1 MLRHFYQ
8 LQTRDGMENPPRGV
22 VDMVSPSEVARIMV
36 GNGFMDRFRRPEF
49 FCCKKIGEELSV
61 VNDIELSAEL
71 GIFIFQGMEAMG
83 THGKNLV
90 DLVFMQYLD
99 IGLREGLEEIFISRP
114 SRWISAAP
122 FFCAQ
127 DPKRNSGGLQ
137 DAHQRDGHFCISIV
151 EASCASNPEEDP
163 PIGSFREHRCSQ
175 AFGPLRP

>member
-1 MLRHFYQ
+1 MLFHFYQ
-8 LQTRDGMENPPRGV
+8 LQTRDGMENPPGCI
-22 VDMVSPSEVARIMV
+22 VDMVSPSEVARIMI
-36 GNGFMDRFRRPEF
+36 GNGFMDRFRRPKF

-61 VNDIELSAEL
+61 VNDVELPAEL
-71 GIFIFQGMEAMG
+71 GIFVSQGVEAMG

-99 IGLREGLEEIFISRP
+99 IGLGEGLEEILISRP

-137 DAHQRDGHFCISIV
+137 DAHQRDGHFHISIV

-163 PIGSFREHRCSQ
+163 SIGSLGEHRCPQ